1 MTVNRAWSDY
11 EITYCAREM
20 AQLAEWMK
28 FGLSG
33 TVVGLPGTGKSNL
46 LGFLSHRLDARRFYL
61 KETADSVFVIPIDL
75 NNLPANNMAT
85 FYRVILRSFYE
96 MRHQFSANLQDQI
109 VHLYRENR
117 ASRDPFLTQSALR
130 EILFQVQAEK
140 KRVVL
145 VMDGFDLFCE
155 QANVRLTRTLRGLRD
170 SFKHV
175 VSFIVGMRQEV
186 VYLSDPTVLG
196 DLYELLDTHVCWV
209 HPMLPADAAHLIK
222 KQTFQSLT
230 KPDEKAVQL
239 IGTVTGRYP
248 SLLKV
253 ACHYWLT
260 HQDSTS
266 ADWDVNVLVSH
277 PPFTYRLAEIWRG
290 LTGEEQMVLT
300 EVQKLQNLAE
310 VAEIRN
316 QLNSQKQ
323 IGFIKAFEDLD
334 KKYAGTV
341 RRLTIKGALAGSPY
355 GWAIAGDLFAAY
367 VEIVGEGSRGGLR
380 YDERANCFFQGVR
393 QLNLTP
399 LEGNLLHGLLRRP
412 REIQDYPAL
421 IEATW
426 PEEMFDEELLFHKK
440 ESLQQLVRSLRLKI
454 EPVPAKPC
462 YIINH
467 KGMGGGYQF
476 FPEGRPEQ

>member
-11 EITYCAREM
+11 QITYCAREM
-20 AQLAEWMK
+20 SQLANWME

-46 LGFLSHRLDARRFYL
+46 LGFMSHRLDARRLYL
-61 KETADSVFVIPIDL
+61 KKTADSVFVIPIDL

-109 VHLYRENR
+109 VNLYRENR

-145 VMDGFDLFCE
+145 VMDGFDLFCQ
-155 QANVRLTRTLRGLRD
+155 QANPQLTRTLRGLRD

-175 VSFIVGMRQEV
+175 VSFIVGLRQEV
-186 VYLSDPTVLG
+186 IYLPDPTVLG

-209 HPMLPADAAHLIK
+209 HPMLPEDSAALILE
-222 KQTFQSLT
+222 QTFQSQA
-230 KPDEKAVQL
+230 KPNENDIDL

-248 SLLKV
+248 SLLKT

-260 HQDSTS
+260 HQDTTS
-266 ADWDVNVLVSH
+266 AEWDVNVLVSH
-277 PPFTYRLAEIWRG
+277 PPFTHRLAEIWRG
-290 LTGEEQMVLT
+290 LTGEEQLVLT
-300 EVQKLQNLAE
+300 QVQKLQNMAE
-310 VAEIRN
+310 VADIKN

-323 IGFIKAFEDLD
+323 IGFIKAFEELD

-341 RRLTIKGALAGSPY
+341 YRLTKKGALAESPY
-355 GWAIAGDLFAAY
+355 GWSITGDLLAAY
-367 VEIVGEGSRGGLR
+367 VEIVGGSSRGGLR
-380 YDERANCFFQGVR
+380 FDERSNSFFQGNR
-393 QLNLTP
+393 ELKLTP
-399 LEGNLLHGLLRRP
+399 LERNLLHCLMRRP
-412 REIQDYPAL
+412 REIQDYSAL

-426 PEEMFDEELLFHKK
+426 PEETFDEELFFHKK
-440 ESLQQLVRSLRLKI
+440 ESLQQLVRGLRLKI

-467 KGMGGGYQF
+467 KGRGGGYQF
-476 FPEGRPEQ
+476 FPEGRPE